1 MQGTALIVQVENT
14 VMMVLVGRSN
24 AMRMPMRMTC
34 HGRRFEY
41 VERMVVDQRNDPATC
56 AATNKPSKQ
65 A

>member
-41 VERMVVDQRNDPATC
+41 VERMVVDQRNDAR
-56 AATNKPSKQ
+56 NLRGHK
-65 A
+65 